1 MSQTEKTESSE
12 IPEFNVE
19 TLQSR
24 IREVGKLLGQVLK
37 QQEKPELFN
46 AVEELRSGYIS
57 LRTEDDQGTRQKL
70 MALIDS
76 MDTPLLEKV
85 TRAFNVFYV
94 VANIVEEDFLH
105 RHRRTMY
112 RTNQGECL
120 WEGSFLSAMQELKA
134 DGFTADEVQTL
145 INELKYVPVFTAH
158 PTEARR
164 RTIMDIQRRIFLLVD
179 GLYDPNL
186 IGEESSRIRRQIKAE
201 IQLLW
206 RTDEVRIK
214 KPSVEDEV
222 SYGLYYFKASL
233 FHTIPLLYRNFERAI
248 RKVYPDDDITIP
260 NVLSFGSWIG
270 GDRDGNPFVTPDV
283 TRRAIRLHMRAAL
296 QEYSSRVGKLVKSLS
311 LHIDFVK
318 PSPQFTQ
325 SLIADYEMLADKVF
339 TNNSVRYEKEPYRQK
354 LTIMKYR
361 LKATLKTVNKRLMGL
376 HVDLP
381 LGAYKS
387 ADEFLADLEL
397 IRESLISHQDT
408 LVADRGLKNLIRLVN
423 TLGFNLYQLDIRQ
436 ESTEHTEA
444 VAEVIEQLLPEVEYK
459 TLSEQ
464 DRLSLLA
471 DLIGRKKLPNAN
483 IDILSEQAAGV
494 LEVFQVMREMR
505 DEAGQNVFGTY
516 VISMTHTASH
526 LMEVMLLARMVGLA
540 GTNKEGDVFCNI
552 LISPLFETIEDL
564 HNIADVLTNV
574 LNNSVYMTLLKAS
587 GNLQEVML
595 GYSDSC
601 KDGGTLASQ
610 WNLYNAQNQV
620 VALTDKHDVKC
631 RLFHGRGGTIGRGGG
646 PTHQAIVSQPAGT
659 VHGQIKF
666 TEQGEVLSNKYSHEE
681 TAVYELGVGLTGLL
695 KASTG
700 IIHKKKASS
709 IAFKKAMQE
718 LTESGEACYRDLT
731 EETEG
736 FLDYFYDITPVQEI
750 GLLNIG
756 SRPSHRATGNRSR
769 ASIRAIPWVF
779 GWAQARHT
787 LPAWYGIGT
796 ALEQVGKSHGDDFLK
811 TMVKEWP
818 FFGSLMSN
826 VQMALFKAQ
835 MEIAQEYAE
844 QSPKKDQALGIFEK
858 IKDEYVLTKAQVLK
872 VTGLEELMDDTQFLQ
887 YSLTRRDPY
896 LDPLNHIQI
905 KFLGRHRAHIKK
917 TNGEDSPYLDGLLRT
932 INAIAAGMRNTG

>member
-1 MSQTEKTESSE
+1 MNQAEEAESPE

-19 TLQSR
+19 ALQSR

-37 QQEKPELFN
+37 KQENPELFDT
-46 AVEELRSGYIS
+46 VEELRSGYIS
-57 LRTEDDQGTRQKL
+57 LRTEDDQGARQKL

-76 MDTPLLEKV
+76 INTPLLEKV
-85 TRAFNVFYV
+85 IRAFNVFYV

-105 RHRRTMY
+105 RHRRSMY
-112 RTNQGECL
+112 RTNQGGCL
-120 WEGSFLSAMQELKA
+120 WEGSFLSTMQELKA
-134 DGFTADEVQTL
+134 DGFTANEVQTL
-145 INELKYVPVFTAH
+145 INELKYTPVFTAH

-233 FHTIPLLYRNFERAI
+233 FHTTPLVYRNFERAI

-260 NVLSFGSWIG
+260 SVLSFGSWIG
-270 GDRDGNPFVTPDV
+270 GDRDGNPFVTPSV
-283 TRRAIRLHMRAAL
+283 TRRAIRLHMHSAL
-296 QEYSSRVGKLVKSLS
+296 QEYSSRVRKLVKSLS
-311 LHIDFVK
+311 LHEDFVV
-318 PSPQFTQ
+318 PSAEFTQ
-325 SLIADYEMLADKVF
+325 SLAADNERWADKVF
-339 TNNSVRYEKEPYRQK
+339 TKKSVRYEKEPYRQK
-354 LTIMKYR
+354 LTIMRYR
-361 LKATLKTVNKRLMGL
+361 LKATLKAVNKRLMGL
-376 HVDLP
+376 HADLP
-381 LGAYKS
+381 FGAYTT
-387 ADEFLADLEL
+387 AEEFLVDLEL
-397 IRESLISHQDT
+397 IRDSLISHQDR
-408 LVADRGLKNLIRLVN
+408 LVANRGLKNLIRLVS

-436 ESTEHTEA
+436 ESTEHTDT

-459 TLSEQ
+459 ALSEQ

-471 DLIGRKKLPNAN
+471 DLIGRDKLPNAN
-483 IDILSEQAAGV
+483 IDILSEQAAGI

-505 DEAGQNVFGTY
+505 TEAGQNVFGTY

-526 LMEVMLLARMVGLA
+526 VMEVMLLARMVGLA
-540 GTNKEGDVFCNI
+540 GTDKEGKVFCNI
-552 LISPLFETIEDL
+552 QISPLFETIEDL
-564 HNIADVLTNV
+564 QHISEVLTNL
-574 LNNSVYMTLLKAS
+574 LNNSVYTTLLKAS

-620 VALTDKHDVKC
+620 IALTDKHGVKC

-646 PTHQAIVSQPAGT
+646 PTHQAIISQPAGT

-700 IIHKKKASS
+700 IIHKQKVASTE
-709 IAFKKAMQE
+709 FKKAMQE
-718 LTESGEACYRDLT
+718 LAESGEACYRELT

-787 LPAWYGIGT
+787 LPAWYGMGT
-796 ALEQVGKSHGDDFLK
+796 ALQQIGKSHGDDFLR

-835 MEIAQEYAE
+835 MEIAKEYAE
-844 QSPKKDQALGIFEK
+844 QSLKKDQALGIFEK
-858 IKDEYVLTKAQVLK
+858 IKDEYMLTKEQVLK
-872 VTGLEELMDDTQFLQ
+872 VTELDELMDDTRFLQ

-905 KFLGRHRAHIKK
+905 KLLGRHRAHMEK
-917 TNGEDSPYLDGLLRT
+917 TNEADSPYLGGLLRT